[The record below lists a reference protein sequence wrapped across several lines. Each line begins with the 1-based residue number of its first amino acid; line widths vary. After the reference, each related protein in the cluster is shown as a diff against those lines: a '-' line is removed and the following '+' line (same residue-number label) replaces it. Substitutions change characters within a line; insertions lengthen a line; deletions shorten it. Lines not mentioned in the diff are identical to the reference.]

1 MRSGSFYPRSWNN
14 RDWKSGDVKF
24 DMIFGESAEAK
35 FGAPYLLAH
44 RGDLHAALASAV
56 PDECVRLSHKLTGLD
71 ETADGVRLT
80 FANGATAVADAVVGA
95 DGVHSIVRDI
105 LFGQSPVN
113 FTGRIA
119 YRTTYPA
126 SLLNGER
133 IDDCTKWWGEDRHI
147 VIYYVK
153 PDRSEVYF
161 VTSQP
166 EPEFRIESWSA
177 KGDVRDLRKAYAGF
191 HPQVEKVLAACPD
204 VHKWAIV
211 DRNSLERWADGK
223 VTLLGDA
230 CHPMT
235 PYMAQGA
242 AMAIEDA
249 AVLSRC
255 LEGIERDQSRRCLPP
270 LRDDAARA
278 HLARAG
284 HLAQEHLAQGEDRYR
299 LGLWLR
305 RLDRATRRLRRCR
318 GKPLHT
324 FPDHALNKVHAAV
337 EHDGLAGHVVV
348 AEHHQHRLR
357 DLLGMAEPAE
367 RDARGEIAAAAH
379 HVGVDQRRRDR
390 IDGDAVLDQPRRVA
404 ARQALHAGLGG
415 VVVRADRAGAARR
428 ARGDVDDAAPFLRA
442 HRRYHGLR
450 AEKGRFE
457 IDR

>member
-1 MRSGSFYPRSWNN
+1 MTRPLSIAIVGAGMGGLAAAAALRRVGIDVTVYEQAAQFARIGAGIQIGCNAMKVLRELGLEARLRAQSFYPRSWNN
-14 RDWKSGDVKF
+14 RDWRTGDIKF
-24 DMIFGESAEAK
+24 DMIFGESAEQR

-56 PDECVRLSHKLTGLD
+56 PDDRIRLGHRLVGLD
-71 ETADGVRLT
+71 EINDGVRLA

-95 DGVHSIVRDI
+95 DGVHSVVRDM
-105 LFGQSPVN
+105 LFGVSPVN

-126 SLLNGER
+126 ALLGGQK

-153 PDRSEVYF
+153 PDRSEIYL

-177 KGDVRDLRKAYAGF
+177 KGDVGDLRSAFRGF
-191 HPQVEKVLAACPD
+191 DRQVEAVLAACPD

-211 DRNSLERWADGK
+211 DRESLVRWADRN

-255 LEGIERDQSRRCLPP
+255 LDGADHGGIA
-270 LRDDAARA
+270 DAFR
-278 HLARAG
+278 
-284 HLAQEHLAQGEDRYR
+284 
-299 LGLWLR
+299 
-305 RLDRATRRLRRCR
+305 
-318 GKPLHT
+318 
-324 FPDHALNKVHAAV
+324 
-337 EHDGLAGHVVV
+337 
-348 AEHHQHRLR
+348 
-357 DLLGMAEPAE
+357 
-367 RDARGEIAAAAH
+367 
-379 HVGVDQRRRDR
+379 
-390 IDGDAVLDQPRRVA
+390 
-404 ARQALHAGLGG
+404 
-415 VVVRADRAGAARR
+415 
-428 ARGDVDDAAPFLRA
+428 
-442 HRRYHGLR
+442 
-450 AEKGRFE
+450 RFE
-457 IDR
+457 ASRVERTTRVQQTSRANIWLKEKTDTDWVYGYDAWTVPLAA